1 MLIHIN
7 VKAAVKRLAKA
18 AACISIE
25 LHRHVYK
32 QVLAIIEI
40 LQAKFVNQLNKAHN
54 HLQQLVN
61 SNNHQ
66 LMAHFH
72 LFHVFLNVQKK
83 NSLSQVVTITNAQ
96 IRAVI
101 HIDL

>member
-1 MLIHIN
+1 M
-7 VKAAVKRLAKA
+7 KAAVKRLAKA

-25 LHRHVYK
+25 LHKHVYK

-40 LQAKFVNQLNKAHN
+40 LQVKSVNQLNRLHN
-54 HLQQLVN
+54 HLHQLVN

-66 LMAHFH
+66 LMVHLH

-83 NSLSQVVTITNAQ
+83 NSLSQVVIITNAQ
-96 IRAVI
+96 IHAVI
-101 HIDL
+101 HTDL

>member
-1 MLIHIN
+1 MYTN
-7 VKAAVKRLAKA
+7 VKTVVKRLVKVAV
-18 AACISIE
+18 CILTG
-25 LHRHVYK
+25 LHKHVYK

-40 LQAKFVNQLNKAHN
+40 LQVKSVNQLNKPHN

-66 LMAHFH
+66 LMDIWH

-83 NSLSQVVTITNAQ
+83 NSLSQVVTITNVQ
-96 IRAVI
+96 IHAVI

>member
-1 MLIHIN
+1 M
-7 VKAAVKRLAKA
+7 KAAVKRLAKA
-18 AACISIE
+18 AVCILIE
-25 LHRHVYK
+25 LHKHVYK
-32 QVLAIIEI
+32 QVLVIIEM
-40 LQAKFVNQLNKAHN
+40 LQAKFVNQLNKPHN

-66 LMAHFH
+66 LTVHLH

-96 IRAVI
+96 KHAVI

>member
-1 MLIHIN
+1 MYTN
-7 VKAAVKRLAKA
+7 VKVVVKRLAKVA
-18 AACISIE
+18 VCISIE
-25 LHRHVYK
+25 LHKHVYK

-40 LQAKFVNQLNKAHN
+40 LQVKSVNQLNKLHN

-66 LMAHFH
+66 LMVHLH

-83 NSLSQVVTITNAQ
+83 NSLSQVVTITNVKTHV
-96 IRAVI
+96 VI
-101 HIDL
+101 HTDL

>member
-1 MLIHIN
+1 MYTN
-7 VKAAVKRLAKA
+7 VKVVVKRSAKVA
-18 AACISIE
+18 VCILIE
-25 LHRHVYK
+25 LHKHVYK

-40 LQAKFVNQLNKAHN
+40 LQVKSVNQLNKPHN

-66 LMAHFH
+66 LMVHLH

-83 NSLSQVVTITNAQ
+83 NSLSQVVTITNVKTHV
-96 IRAVI
+96 VI
-101 HIDL
+101 HTDL

>member
-1 MLIHIN
+1 MYTN

-25 LHRHVYK
+25 LHKHVYM
-32 QVLAIIEI
+32 QAIAIIEM
-40 LQAKFVNQLNKAHN
+40 LQAKFVNQLNKPHN

-66 LMAHFH
+66 LMAHLH
-72 LFHVFLNVQKK
+72 LFHVFMNVQKK
-83 NSLSQVVTITNAQ
+83 NSLSQVVIITNVKTHV
-96 IRAVI
+96 VI